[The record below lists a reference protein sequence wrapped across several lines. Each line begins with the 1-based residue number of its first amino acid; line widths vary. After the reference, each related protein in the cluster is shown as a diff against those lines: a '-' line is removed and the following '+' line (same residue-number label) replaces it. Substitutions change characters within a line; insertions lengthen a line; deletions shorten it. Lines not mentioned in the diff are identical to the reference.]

1 MQKIQFYLVPNII
14 QVSTDRAGFT
24 TENRKVY
31 QRTIKLYKGIDN
43 FLQLDVRNVEYRKED
58 VVGKTADV
66 NFYDSEQNLL
76 FTITAT
82 PIVAHPGQMEL
93 TVPAATLANIDP
105 QKLTMAAKLDDS
117 GTDRMLYIDTQ
128 FGLHAG
134 VQVLDGFNEKLADGD
149 EYQQVTTFNYE
160 FDLNH
165 YVSSLIPFGI
175 DQNDDIFDPTR
186 TIDLDIVVDKTSSF
200 TGDIEIQATKQLSTA
215 FGNTWT
221 TIQTVNVAGADT
233 TVTNL
238 TNDNNYTYI
247 RLLYPKYIPNTDNL
261 AGLLDKVLVR
271 N

>member
-14 QVSTDRAGFT
+14 TVTTDRVGFA

-31 QRTIKLYKGIDN
+31 QRKIKLYKGIDN

-58 VVGKTADV
+58 VVGKTAEI

-76 FTITAT
+76 FTVTAS
-82 PIVAHPGQMEL
+82 PIVANPGQMSL
-93 TVPAATLANIDP
+93 TVPSATLEKIDP
-105 QKLTMAAKLDDS
+105 QKLTMAAKLDDN
-117 GTDRMLYIDTQ
+117 GTDRILYIDTQ
-128 FGLHAG
+128 FGLHGG
-134 VQVLDGFNEKLADGD
+134 VEVLDGFNEKLADTD

-175 DQNDDIFDPTR
+175 NQNDDIFDPTR
-186 TIDLDIVVDKTSSF
+186 TIDLDIEVDGTVPFS
-200 TGDIEIQATKQLSTA
+200 GDVEIQATRQLSTG
-215 FGNTWT
+215 FGNVWT
-221 TIQTVNVAGADT
+221 TIQTVNVAGVDT
-233 TVTNL
+233 NVTGL

-247 RLLYPKYIPNTDNL
+247 RLLYPKYIPNTTNL
-261 AGLLDKVLVR
+261 AGLLDKVIVR